1 MGVIILYRGATV
13 THIFFNHLKYN
24 KMKNNNLNTVK
35 VLFTD
40 SKYNYE
46 TNVSANSTEQ
56 TAKEYFVNKY
66 FDLGVYPK
74 EDMQKCI
81 GIEFTDNNKTQL
93 MRDGIEVL
101 INKIPND
108 TDLKAGQMV
117 CYQNR
122 DGFYAFLG
130 TIDSITTNNNVLN
143 YAIDTAIGTYTASEL
158 RLIN

>member
-1 MGVIILYRGATV
+1 MNT
-13 THIFFNHLKYN
+13 
-24 KMKNNNLNTVK
+24 NNLNTVK

-46 TNVSANSTEQ
+46 TNVSSNSTEQ
-56 TAKEYFVNKY
+56 TAKEYFVNKT
-66 FDLGVYPK
+66 FDLGIYPK

-101 INKIPND
+101 INKIPDD
-108 TDLKAGQMV
+108 TDLKIGQMV

-122 DGFYAFLG
+122 SGIYAFLG
-130 TIDSITTNNNVLN
+130 TITDIYNIEGILN

-158 RLIN
+158 RLIK

>member
-1 MGVIILYRGATV
+1 MQT
-13 THIFFNHLKYN
+13 
-24 KMKNNNLNTVK
+24 NNLNTVK

-46 TNVSANSTEQ
+46 TNVSSNSTEQ
-56 TAKEYFVNKY
+56 TAKEYFLNKT
-66 FDLGVYPK
+66 FDLGIYPK
-74 EDMQKCI
+74 EDFQKCI

-101 INKIPND
+101 INKIPDD
-108 TDLKAGQMV
+108 TDLKIGQMV

-122 DGFYAFLG
+122 SGIYAFLG
-130 TIDSITTNNNVLN
+130 TITDVYNRENILN

-158 RLIN
+158 RLIK

>member
-1 MGVIILYRGATV
+1 MNT
-13 THIFFNHLKYN
+13 
-24 KMKNNNLNTVK
+24 NNLNTVK

-81 GIEFTDNNKTQL
+81 GIKFNN
-93 MRDGIEVL
+93 
-101 INKIPND
+101 
-108 TDLKAGQMV
+108 
-117 CYQNR
+117 
-122 DGFYAFLG
+122 
-130 TIDSITTNNNVLN
+130 LN
-143 YAIDTAIGTYTASEL
+143 QQQ
-158 RLIN
+158 

>member
-1 MGVIILYRGATV
+1 MQT
-13 THIFFNHLKYN
+13 
-24 KMKNNNLNTVK
+24 NNLNTVK
-35 VLFTD
+35 VIFAD

-46 TNVSANSTEQ
+46 TNVSSNSTEQ

-66 FDLGVYPK
+66 FDLGIYPK

-101 INKIPND
+101 INKIPDD
-108 TDLKAGQMV
+108 TDLKIGQMV

-122 DGFYAFLG
+122 SGIYAFLG
-130 TIDSITTNNNVLN
+130 TITDIYNIEGILN
-143 YAIDTAIGTYTASEL
+143 YAINTALGTYLASEL
-158 RLIN
+158 RLIK

>member
-1 MGVIILYRGATV
+1 MQT
-13 THIFFNHLKYN
+13 
-24 KMKNNNLNTVK
+24 NNLNTVK
-35 VLFTD
+35 VIFAD

-56 TAKEYFVNKY
+56 TASEYFVNKY
-66 FDLGVYPK
+66 FDLGIYPK

-101 INKIPND
+101 INKIPDD
-108 TDLKAGQMV
+108 TDLKIGQMV

-122 DGFYAFLG
+122 SGIYAFLG
-130 TIDSITTNNNVLN
+130 TITDIIVKDNTKHYLINTSMGAYL
-143 YAIDTAIGTYTASEL
+143 ADEL
-158 RLIN
+158 RLIKD

>member
-1 MGVIILYRGATV
+1 MQT
-13 THIFFNHLKYN
+13 
-24 KMKNNNLNTVK
+24 NNLNTVK

-46 TNVSANSTEQ
+46 TNVSSNSTEQ

-66 FDLGVYPK
+66 FDLGIYPK

-101 INKIPND
+101 INKIPDD
-108 TDLKAGQMV
+108 TDLKIGQMV

-122 DGFYAFLG
+122 SGIYAFLG
-130 TIDSITTNNNVLN
+130 TITDIYNIEGILN
-143 YAIDTAIGTYTASEL
+143 YAINTALGTYLASEL
-158 RLIN
+158 RLIK